1 MGNCLSSEPRS
12 DSAAAAKPA
21 SASGGVTKTMTD
33 VVLPPTSVLAKQYFL
48 FSRLPDPNGGAVR
61 AGATWIAREKS
72 TTNMAVLR
80 VLQLPLDPGLV
91 PLVCREVEAL
101 APALLNSHPNVIPAK
116 TLVLTAEHLA
126 LVAAPPFGRQDNKL
140 HTLDEHA
147 AVSRKVSNKPGLNM
161 EESAALYFFIQILAG
176 MEYFHSKKLAH
187 LNMDLSTMVLDKS
200 VNPPRLQLMD
210 RGFAKSWRVANDL
223 TYSRQKWITGSKKY
237 CSLSDSIVDMNRSVK
252 GSRTPGD
259 SRRGS
264 QDALASL
271 NASWQSGK
279 GVTSNAGGGMGCGA
293 VHDVKSSRNSQEL
306 GGFDSVDKLSK
317 IARDSA
323 ASSGSDPDM
332 TMCCGSEAWDLDTV
346 MGCSFDSAQA
356 VDVFSCGCCLFALLM
371 GVYPQS
377 LLQRQIDADPSAAAA
392 EIHKQMVLGWSDFP
406 AAQKRYASLS
416 GECQDLLLHMLT
428 SVETERITMPDIKA
442 HPWVTRDP
450 GAEYTVALN
459 FIGRRSS
466 VGDRSNTAKALALS
480 KQSAGILH
488 DLKKKICETVW
499 HAANMDSGLSPKE
512 IRSISVGEPYGSALK
527 EFESNCLGN
536 ISEAGSFSAGITSA
550 DAASLNKLLG
560 HNTRDPAVRAVPERQ
575 AIPV

>member
-1 MGNCLSSEPRS
+1 LTARVWALVGGVS
-12 DSAAAAKPA
+12 DSNGQT
-21 SASGGVTKTMTD
+21 SAYRHCHF
-33 VVLPPTSVLAKQYFL
+33 PPQ
-48 FSRLPDPNGGAVR
+48 
-61 AGATWIAREKS
+61 
-72 TTNMAVLR
+72 
-80 VLQLPLDPGLV
+80 
-91 PLVCREVEAL
+91 
-101 APALLNSHPNVIPAK
+101 

-323 ASSGSDPDM
+323 ASSGSDPVGHPPLPRCPLQPCPLPGRL
-332 TMCCGSEAWDLDTV
+332 TGKNHRSK
-346 MGCSFDSAQA
+346 
-356 VDVFSCGCCLFALLM
+356 FAPFVPDQWHYGNHTPPLLYLPLPTPIAT
-371 GVYPQS
+371 GGPY
-377 LLQRQIDADPSAAAA
+377 
-392 EIHKQMVLGWSDFP
+392 E
-406 AAQKRYASLS
+406 
-416 GECQDLLLHMLT
+416 
-428 SVETERITMPDIKA
+428 
-442 HPWVTRDP
+442 
-450 GAEYTVALN
+450 
-459 FIGRRSS
+459 
-466 VGDRSNTAKALALS
+466 
-480 KQSAGILH
+480 GI
-488 DLKKKICETVW
+488 
-499 HAANMDSGLSPKE
+499 NGLS
-512 IRSISVGEPYGSALK
+512 
-527 EFESNCLGN
+527 
-536 ISEAGSFSAGITSA
+536 
-550 DAASLNKLLG
+550 
-560 HNTRDPAVRAVPERQ
+560 
-575 AIPV
+575 